1 MDEPSDGGAPPE
13 PPAAANAAAAAVAG
27 KPPNSPPLSWLHLF
41 EWKEKQKKNAKNKRL
56 IKTTAFTTIIIDI
69 ANDNDS
75 DGAE

>member
-41 EWKEKQKKNAKNKRL
+41 GWKEKQKKKCEKQTINKNQCFYK
-56 IKTTAFTTIIIDI
+56 KNNT
-69 ANDNDS
+69 
-75 DGAE
+75 E